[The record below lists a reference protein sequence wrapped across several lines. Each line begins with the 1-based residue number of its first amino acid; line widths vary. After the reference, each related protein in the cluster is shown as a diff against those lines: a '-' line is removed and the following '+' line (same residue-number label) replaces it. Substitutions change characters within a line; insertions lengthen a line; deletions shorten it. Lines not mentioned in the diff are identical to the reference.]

1 MNLASYLEHTLLRAN
16 IAPAEIEKL
25 CNEAKSAGC
34 AAVCVPPTFVREAS
48 AYLKDS
54 GVKLVTVA
62 GFPFGFHLPS
72 VKATEAELAI
82 VAGADEIDMVANLSA
97 LKNEDWRAVETEI
110 RELLEVVKLSGRKLK
125 VIIEAAMFS
134 TEELEK
140 ICAFYSRFRVDYIK
154 TSTGFGPGGA
164 TVEQIRTL
172 RANLP
177 EHIRIK
183 ASGGI
188 RSYADAIGMIEAGAD
203 RIGTSA
209 TMKILEEAQ

>member
-1 MNLASYLEHTLLRAN
+1 MNLPSYLEHTLLRAD
-16 IAPAEIEKL
+16 IASGEIEKL
-25 CNEAKSAGC
+25 CNEAKTAGC
-34 AAVCVPPTFVREAS
+34 AAVCIPPTFVREAS
-48 AYLKDS
+48 GFLKDS
-54 GVKLVTVA
+54 GVQLVTVA

-72 VKATEAELAI
+72 VKAAEAELAI

-97 LKNEDWRAVETEI
+97 LKQGDWRAVEIEI

-134 TEELEK
+134 TEELVK
-140 ICAFYSRFRVDYIK
+140 ICAFYGRFRVDFIK

-164 TVEQIRTL
+164 TVEQVRTL

-188 RSYADAIGMIEAGAD
+188 RSYADALKMIEAGAD
-203 RIGTSA
+203 RIGTSSA
-209 TMKILEEAQ
+209 IRILEEAQ